1 MFLQRESVGKILKVN
16 LSGNAMKGE
25 FGSEL
30 MVMAFREEKHTY
42 QSVREKIFGR
52 GEITKALD
60 TRKKQPEKSV
70 KSLMI

>member
-30 MVMAFREEKHTY
+30 MVMAFREENIPI
-42 QSVREKIFGR
+42 R
-52 GEITKALD
+52 A
-60 TRKKQPEKSV
+60 
-70 KSLMI
+70 

>member
-1 MFLQRESVGKILKVN
+1 MSLQRESVGKILKVN

-42 QSVREKIFGR
+42 QSVREKH
-52 GEITKALD
+52 LD
-60 TRKKQPEKSV
+60 V
-70 KSLMI
+70 VG